1 MGDRSV
7 EAFLELSPSLAVSE
21 LSPGA
26 QQLYG
31 LEPNAVLGRALSE
44 VLLTDAG
51 PIDWAEHWRLV
62 RSGRPFERVMLHRSL
77 SGLRIWVHARLE
89 ARPGGAR
96 LTVRA
101 ASGREVLEQQPGG
114 VVQALGRM
122 LAIGGV
128 GLWLDDRVIDEF
140 DWSELAR
147 ALHGLGPDVELSPA
161 LLFSRIHPDDRGQL
175 AAEIQRGIAEHLPY
189 DGKLRVSDGQGG
201 HRHVHVF
208 GGSTYDAAGL
218 PLLSLGGVRDISEEL
233 ALKRRVR
240 ELEDQLRA
248 AQRGDVVGRLA
259 GGIAHDFNNIL
270 TGILGCCEMLERRLG
285 SGDEEDQRDLEQ
297 IRSATLRA
305 ADLTRQLL
313 AFGRRQ
319 ALQPRAV
326 APAAVLGDVLGLLR
340 RTLPENVAIELEPG
354 QCRGRVLVDV
364 TQLHQVLTNLIVN
377 AAQAM
382 PEGGR
387 IEISAAQ
394 VRLPDSLG
402 GNDSSPEQIR
412 FAVEDSGPG
421 VPEALRARIFEPFF
435 TTKAPGQG
443 SGLGLSVVQGI
454 VEQHRGR
461 IRVDSGALGG
471 ARFEVYLPAT
481 EQVADNASD
490 APEPPTEAQ
499 ATSLRVMLV
508 EDEKMVR
515 ELTKRILIG
524 AGFRVTEA
532 VSAEQALPRIEEGEF
547 DLLLTDVVLPA
558 MSGPELVR
566 RVRGRGRELPVVYM
580 SGYPADFVESRV
592 QLGESDILV
601 HKPFTA
607 AALISA
613 LRQRAARPAV

>member
-1 MGDRSV
+1 VVGEPSV

-21 LSPGA
+21 ISPGA

-31 LEPNAVLGRALSE
+31 LEPKAVLGRPLAE

-51 PIDWAEHWRLV
+51 PIDWSEHWRSV
-62 RSGRPFERVMLHRSL
+62 VSGCPFERVMLHRSL
-77 SGLRIWVHARLE
+77 SGLRIWVHAQLE
-89 ARPGGAR
+89 AQPGGAR
-96 LTVRA
+96 LSVRA

-114 VVQALGRM
+114 VLQALARM

-128 GLWLDDRVIDEF
+128 GLWMDDRVTDEF
-140 DWSELAR
+140 DWSPLAR

-189 DGKLRVSDGQGG
+189 DGKLRVADAEGIY
-201 HRHVHVF
+201 RRVHVF

-218 PLLSLGGVRDISEEL
+218 PLISMGGARDITEDL

-270 TGILGCCEMLERRLG
+270 TGILGCCEMLKDRFRPG
-285 SGDEEDQRDLEQ
+285 EDQRDLEQ

-319 ALQPRAV
+319 ALQPRPV
-326 APAAVLGDVLGLLR
+326 APANVLNDVVGLLR
-340 RTLPENVAIELEPG
+340 RTLPENVAIELVPA

-364 TQLHQVLTNLIVN
+364 TQLHQVLTNLLVN

-394 VRLPDSLG
+394 VRLPESLG
-402 GNDSSPEQIR
+402 GSEKVPEQIR

-421 VPEALRARIFEPFF
+421 VPEELRGRIFEPFF

-461 IRVDSGALGG
+461 IRVCSGALGG

-481 EQVADNASD
+481 DQVPDAASE
-490 APEPPTEAQ
+490 APEPRSEAPTS
-499 ATSLRVMLV
+499 SLRVMLV

-532 VSAEQALPRIEEGEF
+532 MSAEQALPCIEEGQF

-566 RVRGRGRELPVVYM
+566 RLRERGRELPVVYM

-613 LRQRAARPAV
+613 LRQRAARPAP